1 MNMETSVEPSA
12 GPESV
17 AGTDELQAHALLLSP
32 GCQLYAIVFQKFG
45 AAVCTENLIR
55 FDLVTESLKRRPR
68 WSPCCSRLLA
78 SPFRSNGR
86 LEAENAALRQQLIVL
101 QRKVRGRAA
110 FTNGERLFFIQLY
123 RWFPSILKVMTN
135 IWPETLVRWHRGGFR
150 RYWRWK
156 SRNPRT
162 RHSPSL
168 VIFGH
173 R

>member
-1 MNMETSVEPSA
+1 LENPQFTS
-12 GPESV
+12 
-17 AGTDELQAHALLLSP
+17 ELVRAARALLRWDQR
-32 GCQLYAIVFQKFG
+32 QLAKASSV
-45 AAVCTENLIR
+45 
-55 FDLVTESLKRRPR
+55 SLATIK
-68 WSPCCSRLLA
+68 
-78 SPFRSNGR
+78 R
-86 LEAENAALRQQLIVL
+86 LEAKPGILIAHAVTLIAIRNALEVAGVE
-101 QRKVRGRAA
+101 

-123 RWFPSILKVMTN
+123 RWFPSILKVMTT